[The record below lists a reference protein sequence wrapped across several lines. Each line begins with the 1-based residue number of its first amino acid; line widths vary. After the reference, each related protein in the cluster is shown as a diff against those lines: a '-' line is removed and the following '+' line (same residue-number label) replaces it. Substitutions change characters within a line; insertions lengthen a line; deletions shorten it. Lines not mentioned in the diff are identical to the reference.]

1 MREVV
6 DKTNQEM
13 QNNGERVHM
22 IDRRRKKKQP
32 SHLFEESSAI
42 CIAPSK
48 KPTIFN
54 LEDNVH
60 KVALT
65 RRSRPAYF
73 RR

>member
-1 MREVV
+1 MRDIV
-6 DKTNQEM
+6 DKTNQEI
-13 QNNGERVHM
+13 QNNEERVHM
-22 IDRRRKKKQP
+22 IKRTRKKKNP
-32 SHLFEESSAI
+32 SHLFEESSTI

-48 KPTIFN
+48 KPTIYN